1 MRWRIVVGAADAVTR
16 RQIIAEITRGD
27 GSAETDITYIS
38 VSATRRKRPDLV
50 NLARCTGLR
59 PEVSATVNPRIN
71 CRERCRTAWA
81 RALVDGTCSRLMLI
95 LQHITQ
101 PFDPSGAEAMST

>member
-1 MRWRIVVGAADAVTR
+1 
-16 RQIIAEITRGD
+16 
-27 GSAETDITYIS
+27 
-38 VSATRRKRPDLV
+38 
-50 NLARCTGLR
+50 
-59 PEVSATVNPRIN
+59 VSATVNPRIN